1 MRLSLIIC
9 LTFLLFSIS
18 AFAQTSY
25 SVKGIIA
32 DSVEH
37 VKLHNSSIAILQA
50 KDSILVKFTRAGE
63 DGSFSLSGLG
73 KGKFILLAAYPNY
86 ADYVTTFS
94 LDSAH
99 QHHNFGNINITPKA
113 RLLKEVIVKGTAA
126 QMKIKGD
133 TTEFNARAF
142 VTQPNAKVEDLLRQL
157 PGITVDENGNI
168 TAQGEA
174 VKKVL
179 VDGEEFFGDDP
190 TLVTKNIRAD
200 MVDKVQVYDKKSDQA
215 TFTGIDDGK
224 KEKTINIKLREDKKK
239 GMFGK
244 VEAGDGP
251 QSVYQGTLIF
261 NTFKAK
267 QKFSVY
273 GTIGNNGKIGLGWQD
288 NQKYGSGDEMQFGDG
303 FVYFGGGGDDLD
315 SFGGQ
320 YYGQGIPIAR
330 TGGVHY
336 DNKWDSDK
344 QSINAN
350 YKVGSLQVDGTSD
363 DLTQNNIKDTVL
375 NTTSHQK
382 YHNFMFRQKASLI
395 YQLKLDTSSNLKITV
410 DGTKKH
416 STTMQNYASTENRND
431 TLVNNSTRDINNTV
445 DQDAFNA
452 SAFYTKKFK
461 KTGRTFSFVI
471 AEAYSQ
477 SKANGLLNS
486 NTIFYNKQG
495 IPDTTKPPLVIN
507 ELKKNN
513 LQTQTL
519 NTNLTY
525 SEPLSKA
532 FSVLFNYGIGYSN
545 STADR
550 QTFGLSSPGVYN
562 AFIDTL
568 SSNFRLNQLSNQ
580 AGAVFNYKKG
590 KTIINFGTKVAD
602 VHFHEVNEFTNDVL
616 NRSFVNW
623 MPQARYEHKFS
634 QYKSFSI
641 NYNGTTTQ
649 PTLDQIQPLRVNND
663 PLNIVLGNALLSPSF
678 TNSFDLNYRSY
689 KVIGDQSIYI
699 GGNYSFTTNPIINH
713 INYNALTGQ
722 SVSQYFNLPG
732 HQTNNFY
739 LYGNYFHKIEKLGFN
754 TGFNVDMNGNTYYSY
769 ANDVLNMTKNY
780 TFSPG
785 VNIQKYK
792 EKKISLWLSAG
803 PTYTVSNSSLNPNIN
818 NNGWGARGNYG
829 LNIYLPAKFQ
839 IGSNGE
845 YQYQGKTESF
855 PQDFSK
861 TLINFT
867 LTRTFGKTDNLKM
880 ELRANDILNQNVGF
894 SRNASANLITQNSY
908 TTIRRYFMFTITY
921 DFTHMAGGAA
931 SK

>member
-1 MRLSLIIC
+1 MRLSTFIC
-9 LTFLLFSIS
+9 LFFLLFSAS
-18 AFAQTSY
+18 AFAQKNY
-25 SVKGIIA
+25 SVRGVIA

-37 VKLHNSSIAILQA
+37 LKLHNSSVVILQA
-50 KDSILVKFTRAGE
+50 KDSILVKFARAKE
-63 DGSFSLSGLG
+63 DGSFSITGLS
-73 KGKFILLAAYPNY
+73 KGKFILLATYPEY
-86 ADYVTTFS
+86 ADYVATFN
-94 LDSAH
+94 LDSTR
-99 QHHNFGNINITPKA
+99 QQHNFGTLNITPKA
-113 RLLKEVIVKGTAA
+113 RLLKEVIIKGTAA

-251 QSVYQGTLIF
+251 EGVYQGTLIF
-261 NTFKAK
+261 NTFQAK

-273 GTIGNNGKIGLGWQD
+273 GTIGNNGTIGLGWQD

-336 DNKWDSDK
+336 DNKWDNDK
-344 QSINAN
+344 QTINAN
-350 YKVGSLQVDGTSD
+350 YKAGSLQVDGTSD
-363 DLTQNNIKDTVL
+363 DLTQNNIQNTVL

-382 YHNFMFRQKASLI
+382 YHNFMFRQKAALI
-395 YQLKLDTSSNLKITV
+395 YQVKLDTSSNLKITV
-410 DGTKKH
+410 DGTQKH
-416 STTMQNYASTENRND
+416 STTMQGYTSTENRND
-431 TLVNNSTRDINNTV
+431 TLVNNSARNINNTV
-445 DQDAFNA
+445 DQSAFNA
-452 SAFYTKKFK
+452 SAFYTRKFK
-461 KTGRTFSFVI
+461 KPGRTFSFLVT
-471 AEAYSQ
+471 EAYSQ
-477 SKANGLLNS
+477 SKANGFLNS
-486 NTIFYNKQG
+486 NTSFYNNQG
-495 IPDTTKPPLVIN
+495 VVDSILAVD
-507 ELKKNN
+507 EAKKNN

-519 NTNLTY
+519 TTNLTY
-525 SEPLSKA
+525 SEPLSKSV
-532 FSVLFNYGIGYSN
+532 SVLFNYGIGYSN

-550 QTFGLSSPGVYN
+550 RTYGLSSPGLYN
-562 AFIDTL
+562 VFIDTL
-568 SSNFRLNQLSNQ
+568 SSDFRLNQLSNQ

-590 KTIINFGTKVAD
+590 KTIFNFGTKVAD
-602 VHFHEVNEFTNDVL
+602 VHFHEVNEYTNDIL

-623 MPQARYEHKFS
+623 MPQARYEYKFS

-663 PLNIVLGNALLSPSF
+663 PLNIVLGNPLLNPSF
-678 TNSFDLNYRSY
+678 TNSFDVNYRSY
-689 KVIGDQSIYI
+689 KVISDQSIYV
-699 GGNYSFTTNPIINH
+699 GGNYSFTTDPIVSH
-713 INYNALTGQ
+713 ILYDASTGQ

-732 HQTNNFY
+732 HQTTNFY
-739 LYGNYFHKIEKLGFN
+739 LYGGYNRKIPKLDFS
-754 TGFNVDMNGNTYYSY
+754 TGLNLDMNGSTYDGYS
-769 ANDVLNMTKNY
+769 NGVLNKTKNY
-780 TFSPG
+780 TFGPG
-785 VNIQKYK
+785 LSIQKYK
-792 EKKISLWLSAG
+792 EKKINFWLSAG
-803 PTYTVSNSSLNPNIN
+803 PTYTLSNSSLNPDIN
-818 NNGWGARGNYG
+818 NNGWGARGNYSM
-829 LNIYLPAKFQ
+829 NIYLPSKFQ
-839 IGSNGE
+839 VGSNGE

-861 TLINFT
+861 TLIN
-867 LTRTFGKTDNLKM
+867 LSLIRTFGKTDNLKL

-894 SRNASANLITQNSY
+894 NRNASANLITQNSY

-921 DFTHMAGGAA
+921 DFTHMAGGVAA
-931 SK
+931 K